1 MRLILS
7 DAKTFPRRGG
17 PVELRDA
24 LSQIAEIR
32 ARVAA
37 SERFRG
43 YRAVPVALSGGFAI
57 PAALLQPHLLPD
69 PAANLL
75 GYLALW
81 LTTAFLGAAV
91 SASGVWLRHRHGDDP
106 LAKQRTW
113 LAVSQFVPCLAAGG
127 LVTLVIAR
135 HAPTHAALLPGL
147 WQVFFSLG
155 VFASARLLPKPV
167 VGVGV
172 FYLAAGT
179 VNLTFAGG
187 PAAFSPWA
195 MGLPFAVGQFATA
208 GILYWHLER
217 DRHDPAD

>member
-1 MRLILS
+1 M
-7 DAKTFPRRGG
+7 
-17 PVELRDA
+17 ELRDA

-32 ARVAA
+32 AHVAA
-37 SERFRG
+37 AERFRG
-43 YRAVPVALSGGFAI
+43 YRAVPVALSGGFAVL
-57 PAALLQPHLLPD
+57 AALLQPHLL
-69 PAANLL
+69 ANPSADLT

-81 LTTAFLGAAV
+81 LATAFLGATV

-127 LVTLVIAR
+127 LVTLVVAR
-135 HAPTHAALLPGL
+135 HLPEHARLLPGL

-155 VFASARLLPKPV
+155 VFASARLLPKAV

-187 PAAFSPWA
+187 PDAFSPWA
-195 MGLPFAVGQFATA
+195 MGVPFAGGQFATA
-208 GILYWHLER
+208 VILYWNLER
-217 DRHDPAD
+217 DRHDPADGR

>member
-1 MRLILS
+1 M
-7 DAKTFPRRGG
+7 
-17 PVELRDA
+17 ELRDA

-32 ARVAA
+32 DRVAA
-37 SERFRG
+37 AERFRG
-43 YRAVPVALSGGFAI
+43 YRAAPLAMSGGFAVL
-57 PAALLQPHLLPD
+57 AALLQPHLLND
-69 PAANLL
+69 PAADLL

-81 LTTAFLGAAV
+81 LTTAFLGASV
-91 SASGVWLRHRHGDDP
+91 CASGVWLRHRHGDDP

-135 HAPTHAALLPGL
+135 HAPEHARLLPGL

-155 VFASARLLPKPV
+155 VFASARLLPKAI

-172 FYLAAGT
+172 FYLLAGT
-179 VNLTFAGG
+179 ANLTFAAG
-187 PAAFSPWA
+187 PAAFHPWA

-208 GILYWHLER
+208 VILYWNLER
-217 DRHDPAD
+217 DRDDAAA